1 MWARDNFTC
10 RRCGA
15 HDRLQVDHIVP
26 RSGGGAY
33 SMDNYQTLCRS
44 CNASKGGVKDGP
56 TVEGYQRRI
65 PKLPATTFYLTREQL
80 NALRSLA
87 GDLGIMQTRGPSAGR
102 EGSISALLGSVADAY
117 AADPDAIRAALSEL
131 LPTR

>member
-1 MWARDNFTC
+1 MEDQPKTTRTAK
-10 RRCGA
+10 
-15 HDRLQVDHIVP
+15 VP
-26 RSGGGAY
+26 GS
-33 SMDNYQTLCRS
+33 
-44 CNASKGGVKDGP
+44 
-56 TVEGYQRRI
+56 
-65 PKLPATTFYLTREQL
+65 TFYLTREQL